1 MVVQLRTLEDD
12 NLDFKISDR
21 ELQITVLNMIKSLH
35 GDFGAGAIKT
45 CFKGKKKIVLFCIQ
59 LTVNMRIN

>member
-1 MVVQLRTLEDD
+1 MVVQLKTLKDD

-45 CFKGKKKIVLFCIQ
+45 CFKGKTICFISY
-59 LTVNMRIN
+59 TNNS

>member
-1 MVVQLRTLEDD
+1 MEDD

-45 CFKGKKKIVLFCIQ
+45 CFKGKILFYFLC
-59 LTVNMRIN
+59 N

>member
-1 MVVQLRTLEDD
+1 MVVQLKTLEEN

-21 ELQITVLNMIKSLH
+21 ELVITVLNLIKLLH

-45 CFKGKKKIVLFCIQ
+45 CFKGKTICFNFLYY
-59 LTVNMRIN
+59 

>member
-1 MVVQLRTLEDD
+1 MVVQLITLDDD

-45 CFKGKKKIVLFCIQ
+45 CFKGKTNLLNC
-59 LTVNMRIN
+59 LYN

>member
-35 GDFGAGAIKT
+35 GDFGVGAIKT
-45 CFKGKKKIVLFCIQ
+45 CFKGKKNFFISYI
-59 LTVNMRIN
+59 INS

>member
-1 MVVQLRTLEDD
+1 MVVQLRTLDND

-45 CFKGKKKIVLFCIQ
+45 CFKGKNNVLFPI
-59 LTVNMRIN
+59 LVEIRIN